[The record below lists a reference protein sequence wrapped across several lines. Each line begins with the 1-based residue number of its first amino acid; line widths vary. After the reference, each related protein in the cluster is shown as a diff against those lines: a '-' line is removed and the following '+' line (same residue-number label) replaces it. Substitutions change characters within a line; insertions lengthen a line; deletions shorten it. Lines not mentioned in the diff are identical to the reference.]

1 MSYVYS
7 STINSSISSYIVP
20 PGQPTQLSVDSIGAT
35 CALICWTAPSG
46 DSMISRYEILAREVN
61 SSALVTVITCNN
73 STFFNVTGLLPATT
87 YSLSVVALSEGGVV
101 VARGNES
108 EPEVDMTGVTGVCKH
123 PTLYTFVGSY
133 VLIAR
138 QEW

>member
-1 MSYVYS
+1 MHPCNPTIDS
-7 STINSSISSYIVP
+7 SPCIVP
-20 PGQPTQLSVDSIGAT
+20 PGQPTQLSVDSIRAT

-46 DSMISRYEILAREVN
+46 DSMISRYEILAHEVN
-61 SSALVTVITCNN
+61 GSGLVNVTTGYN

-87 YSLSVVALSEGGVV
+87 YSFSVVALSEGGDI
-101 VARGNES
+101 VARGSES
-108 EPEVDMTGVTGVCKH
+108 ESEVDMTGVTGVCKH
-123 PTLYTFVGSY
+123 PLLCAFVGSY